1 MKETVGFSFF
11 FENNLKFHLFIFACA
26 ESLLLL
32 GLFPSCGKRGDT
44 LIVVRGLLLLC
55 SKASG
60 VCGLQ

>member
-32 GLFPSCGKRGDT
+32 GLFSSCGKWG
-44 LIVVRGLLLLC
+44 LHSHCGVWASLVVQQGL
-55 SKASG
+55 
-60 VCGLQ
+60 